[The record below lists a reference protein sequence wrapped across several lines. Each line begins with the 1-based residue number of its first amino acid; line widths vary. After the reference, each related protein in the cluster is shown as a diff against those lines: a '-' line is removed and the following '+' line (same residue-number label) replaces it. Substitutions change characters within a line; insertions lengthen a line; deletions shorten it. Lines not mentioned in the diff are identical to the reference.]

1 MGKSNQIKLLILAI
15 IVIVIITFAQIH
27 YFSLPYTDMT
37 ARFIL
42 TSILTINIIALLT
55 LIFFVAKNL
64 FKLYVQRRDKV
75 PGYRFRSRLVAVFM
89 ILILIPSI
97 SLFIISTVLST
108 NYINRLFSM
117 PVKES
122 LINSVE
128 LARAFY
134 DLQKDR
140 VLDIALQI
148 SKGDLNSAEGFTVTR
163 LSRLQDNAGDII
175 KEAFDGKE
183 GVEIISSP
191 SGDIIRAV
199 VPRFTGDKQSGIV
212 IVEQRLPESISIKS
226 EKLRSYHEDLLN
238 FESFRAPLSLNYILI
253 LSFITLLMVFAGL
266 WFSLKISQG
275 ITDPIQ
281 SLAIATREVAS
292 GNLNVSVDARTDDEI
307 GILINSFNQMVKDL
321 KNNKDSLETAYAE
334 SDKRRLFLENILDNI
349 NSGVIFLN
357 NNMTISTI
365 NKAACSIL
373 NINQEDF
380 VGRNYKEFLSH
391 INSEELNSLVEALQ
405 GQRIMNVKKE
415 IKLEL
420 AGNTA
425 ILMVYISGIWDRQ
438 FDKSL
443 GLLVVFNDITKIIA
457 AQKAVAWQ
465 VFARKLAHEIKNP
478 LTPIRLSTERLIKK
492 WKQKSEDF
500 DSVFEKS
507 TNLIIYEVD
516 SLRNLVDV
524 FSKYGKMPE
533 IKKKP
538 VNIKDFFKDFV
549 ILYSGFR
556 DVDFHCNI
564 NEDIPVVQLD
574 KEQIRRALI
583 NIIENAIEAINH
595 KGTIVINVNREN
607 GYLVIEIE
615 DTGPGI
621 ADNEKDK
628 LFQPYFSKREGGT
641 GLGLAIAAKIIADH
655 GGSISV
661 RNNIPHGAIFVVRLP
676 IN

>member
-1 MGKSNQIKLLILAI
+1 
-15 IVIVIITFAQIH
+15 
-27 YFSLPYTDMT
+27 MT

-122 LINSVE
+122 LTNSVE
-128 LARAFY
+128 LAREFY

-140 VLDIALQI
+140 VLNTARQI
-148 SKGDLNSAEGFTVTR
+148 SKDKEIS
-163 LSRLQDNAGDII
+163 QDEFSVIKLATPPDDAGEII
-175 KEAFDGKE
+175 KEAFEGKE
-183 GVEIISSP
+183 GAEVVSNIN
-191 SGDIIRAV
+191 GDIVRAAVPSFAGNMRTGIIV
-199 VPRFTGDKQSGIV
+199 V
-212 IVEQRLPESISIKS
+212 ELRLPQSISVKS
-226 EKLRSYHEDLLN
+226 EKLRAYHENLLD
-238 FESFRAPLSLNYILI
+238 FQSFRAPLSLNYVLI
-253 LSFITLLMVFAGL
+253 LSFITLLMIFTVL
-266 WFSLKISQG
+266 WVSLKMSQG

-292 GNLNVSVDARTDDEI
+292 GNLNVSVNGKTDDEI

-321 KNNKDSLETAYAE
+321 KDNKDSLETAYAE

-349 NSGVIFLN
+349 NSGVIFLD

-391 INSEELNSLVEALQ
+391 INSGELNSLVETLQ
-405 GQRIMNVKKE
+405 GQRIINVKKE

-420 AGNTA
+420 TGKTA
-425 ILMVYISGIWDRQ
+425 IFIVYISGIWDPQ
-438 FDKSL
+438 SDKSL

-457 AQKAVAWQ
+457 AQKAIAWQ
-465 VFARKLAHEIKNP
+465 EFASKVAHEIKNP

-533 IKKKP
+533 IKKEP
-538 VNIKDFFKDFV
+538 VDLGELLKDFV

-556 DVDFHCNI
+556 DILIQLTISQDTPI
-564 NEDIPVVQLD
+564 IQLD
-574 KEQIRRALI
+574 REQFKRALI
-583 NIIENAIEAINH
+583 NIADNAIQAMNR
-595 KGTIVINVNREN
+595 KGVLKIDVKREN
-607 GYLVIEIE
+607 EKFVIEIA
-615 DTGPGI
+615 DTGVGI
-621 ADNEKDK
+621 PDDEKEK
-628 LFQPYFSKREGGT
+628 LFQPYFSKRKGGT
-641 GLGLAIAAKIIADH
+641 GLGLAIAAKVITDH
-655 GGSISV
+655 GGHISI
-661 RNNIPHGAIFVVRLP
+661 RDNIPHGAVFVVRLP
-676 IN
+676 ID